1 MVKSGQLWWTVKKK
15 TLDRR
20 QIENT
25 RPNTIEQFDV
35 DVARV
40 NDDCISFLQSAT
52 ISCRFAITDCAFG
65 DNKRLRA
72 EAKTEIGGAEKCCP
86 EQYDFSASMLVLL
99 KMMMTMIVIGTTT
112 VLRKIHSI

>member
-1 MVKSGQLWWTVKKK
+1 MDCEKK
-15 TLDRR
+15 TKKSLDRR

-52 ISCRFAITDCAFG
+52 ISCRFAVTDCAFG
-65 DNKRLRA
+65 DYKRLRT
-72 EAKTEIGGAEKCCP
+72 EAKIEIGGAK
-86 EQYDFSASMLVLL
+86 
-99 KMMMTMIVIGTTT
+99 K
-112 VLRKIHSI
+112 